1 MLECVVDTKI
11 LLIRISQNILD
22 YLLLCGI
29 PKVEKNCTSK
39 LQHIKKEKYFIAVM
53 GEGLRAECKEGCILS
68 QLKVNIFLY
77 FYLIES
83 LVKKLNTSTPKS
95 TLMVCRSWEPADA
108 RYRLSRK
115 LCL

>member
-1 MLECVVDTKI
+1 MGINSAFKGLICI
-11 LLIRISQNILD
+11 LKNIHGS
-22 YLLLCGI
+22 LLLCGI

-39 LQHIKKEKYFIAVM
+39 LQRIKKEKYFIAVM

-77 FYLIES
+77 IYLIDS

-95 TLMVCRSWEPADA
+95 TLMVCSSWELQPLATDFPASCA
-108 RYRLSRK
+108 CR
-115 LCL
+115 

>member
-1 MLECVVDTKI
+1 
-11 LLIRISQNILD
+11 
-22 YLLLCGI
+22 
-29 PKVEKNCTSK
+29 
-39 LQHIKKEKYFIAVM
+39 M

-95 TLMVCRSWEPADA
+95 TLMVCRS
-108 RYRLSRK
+108 
-115 LCL
+115 